1 MSALVP
7 LIVMLP
13 LLGAAITLIFGR
25 SPRLQVV
32 VTTATVGASV
42 KRGTRTS
49 TTVPSPFTVTV
60 CFHVTCAGALASNA

>member
-25 SPRLQVV
+25 NPRLQVV
-32 VTTATVGASV
+32 VTTATLVAVSIIAAV
-42 KRGTRTS
+42 L
-49 TTVPSPFTVTV
+49 
-60 CFHVTCAGALASNA
+60 LAAAPR